1 MRCVTYLFVS
11 VYRPVTTV
19 SHDCTVSYEV
29 FVQSNQFV
37 LAFIYF
43 FKHIYFFLV
52 CLSRKMLHKSILRQN
67 ISFKAMIS
75 KT

>member
-19 SHDCTVSYEV
+19 SHDCTVLYEV

-43 FKHIYFFLV
+43 LSIYTFFGLFVKKNASQINTASKHFF
-52 CLSRKMLHKSILRQN
+52 
-67 ISFKAMIS
+67 
-75 KT
+75 